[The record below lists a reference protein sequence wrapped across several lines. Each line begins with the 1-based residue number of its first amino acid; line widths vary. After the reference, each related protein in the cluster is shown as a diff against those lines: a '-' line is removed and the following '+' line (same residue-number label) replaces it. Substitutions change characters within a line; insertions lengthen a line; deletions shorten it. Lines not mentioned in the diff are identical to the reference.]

1 LDKIY
6 VLDTNVLLHD
16 PEAIFAFQDNC
27 VVIPIAVVEEIDNQK
42 KHQDDLGDNA
52 RRVSRIMDA
61 LRSKGSL
68 SDGVHIDS
76 GGTVKVELNHQSPN
90 NLPIGLNNEKYDNRI
105 LAVAYGLNTEHPGS
119 VKLVTKDINLRIKA
133 DAMGLE
139 AEDYKNDKV
148 DVSNLLSSVKT
159 LRVEAK
165 YIDDFYQYS
174 RLSID
179 NIELLPNEFV
189 ILTDYANPSHSMM
202 ARYSAREKCLV
213 PLFYKDF
220 EIWGIRP
227 KNKEQRFAIELLLD
241 PDISLVTLIGQ
252 AGTGKTLL
260 ALAAGLHEVVEEKRY
275 KRLLV
280 TRPVVPLGR
289 DIGYLPGDKDE
300 KLRPWMQPIFD
311 NLEYLCRSDISSRDL
326 VQEFQQRGM
335 LEIEA
340 LTYIRGRTLP
350 NQFIICDEAQNLTPH
365 MVKTIITRVGEGS
378 KIVFT
383 GDPQQIDNPY
393 LDASSNGLTYLI
405 DKLKDQEISGH
416 MTLTKG
422 ERSKLAE
429 LGAMYL

>member
-1 LDKIY
+1 MTKIY

-16 PEAIFAFQDNC
+16 PEAVFAFQDNC

-42 KHQDDLGDNA
+42 NRQDEIGDNA
-52 RRVSRIMDA
+52 RCISRIMDT
-61 LRSKGSL
+61 LRARGSL
-68 SDGVHIDS
+68 SDGVHTDS
-76 GGTVKVELNHQSPN
+76 GGIIKVELNHQSPN
-90 NLPIGLNNEKYDNRI
+90 NLPIGLSSEKYDNRI
-105 LAVAYGLNTEHPGS
+105 LAVAYSLNVENPGL

-148 DVSNLLSSVKT
+148 DVATLFSGVKT
-159 LRVEAK
+159 LQVNAEC
-165 YIDDFYQYS
+165 IDDFYKYS

-179 NIELLPNEFV
+179 NVDFLPNEFAV
-189 ILTDYANPSHSMM
+189 LTDYTNQSHSML
-202 ARYSAREKCLV
+202 ARYSIKEKCLI
-213 PLFYKDF
+213 PLFYKDL
-220 EIWGIRP
+220 EIWGIRA
-227 KNKEQRFAIELLLD
+227 KNKEQRFAMELLLNA
-241 PDISLVTLIGQ
+241 DISLVTLSGQ

-260 ALAAGLHEVVEEKRY
+260 ALAAGLHEVVEERRY

-311 NLEYLCRSDISSRDL
+311 NLEYLCQSDISSRNL

-365 MVKTIITRVGEGS
+365 MVKTIITRVGEES

-393 LDASSNGLTYLI
+393 LDISSNGLTYLI
-405 DKLKDQEISGH
+405 DHLKGQEVSGH
-416 MTLTKG
+416 ITLIKG

>member
-1 LDKIY
+1 MTKIY

-16 PEAIFAFQDNC
+16 PEAVFAFQDNC

-42 KHQDDLGDNA
+42 NRQDEIGDNA
-52 RRVSRIMDA
+52 RCISRIMDT
-61 LRSKGSL
+61 LRARGSL
-68 SDGVHIDS
+68 SDGVYTDS
-76 GGTVKVELNHQSPN
+76 GGIIKVELNHQSPN
-90 NLPIGLNNEKYDNRI
+90 NLPIGLSSEKYDNRI
-105 LAVAYGLNTEHPGS
+105 LAVAYSLNVENPGL

-148 DVSNLLSSVKT
+148 DVATLFSGVKT
-159 LRVEAK
+159 LQVNAEC
-165 YIDDFYQYS
+165 IDDFYKYS

-179 NIELLPNEFV
+179 NVDFLPNEFAV
-189 ILTDYANPSHSMM
+189 LTDYTNQSHSML
-202 ARYSAREKCLV
+202 ARYSIKEKCLI
-213 PLFYKDF
+213 PLFYKDL

-227 KNKEQRFAIELLLD
+227 KNKEQRFAMELLLNA
-241 PDISLVTLIGQ
+241 DISLVTLSGQ
-252 AGTGKTLL
+252 SGTGKTLL

-311 NLEYLCRSDISSRDL
+311 NLEYLCQSDISSRDL

-378 KIVFT
+378 KIIFT

-393 LDASSNGLTYLI
+393 LDISSNGLTYLI
-405 DKLKDQEISGH
+405 DHLKGQEVSGH
-416 MTLTKG
+416 ITLIKG